1 MRGTA
6 SASVTPSSPSS
17 ARATSTHRMLRIAE
31 HWYASDL
38 GRQRQGNEDNFFVQ
52 SPLFVVADGMGG
64 AQAGEVAS
72 ELAVEAF
79 RDGLPPTSAED
90 GLVATIREA
99 NHRIH
104 EMSQSDSQH
113 QGMGTTCTA

>member
-38 GRQRQGNEDNFFVQ
+38 GRQRQGNEDNFFVRA
-52 SPLFVVADGMGG
+52 PLFVVADGMGG

-72 ELAVEAF
+72 EMAVDSF
-79 RDGLPPTSAED
+79 GGGLPDGHGPGEGLTQLIED
-90 GLVATIREA
+90 A
-99 NHRIH
+99 
-104 EMSQSDSQH
+104 
-113 QGMGTTCTA
+113 